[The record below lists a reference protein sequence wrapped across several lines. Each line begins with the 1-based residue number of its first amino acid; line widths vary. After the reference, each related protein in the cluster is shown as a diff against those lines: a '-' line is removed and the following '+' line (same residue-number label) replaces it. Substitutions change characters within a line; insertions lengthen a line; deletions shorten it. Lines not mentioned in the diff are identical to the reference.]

1 MARPSW
7 DMEVDVVAVG
17 SGMGGTCA
25 AISAQARGQQ
35 AIVLEKADV
44 LGGGTTYSYG
54 IVWVG
59 ENHLAP
65 ELGVEDT
72 RGEAFAYL
80 QHLGAGHQ
88 NDANL
93 RTYIDNA
100 PGVLRFFCDEVGIPF
115 YAVPNFPDYYHGM
128 APGSRGQG
136 RNLQVKPF
144 EAASLG
150 QTATASAWP
159 LPSPTAPPSKK
170 SAHGAVAPSPKAGT
184 AS

>member
-1 MARPSW
+1 MSTNSW

-25 AISAQARGQQ
+25 AISAQSQGQQ
-35 AIVLEKADV
+35 AIVLEKDDV

-65 ELGVEDT
+65 SLGVEDT
-72 RGEAFAYL
+72 RDEAFAYL

-93 RTYIDNA
+93 RAYVDNA
-100 PGVLRFFCDEVGIPF
+100 PAVLRFFCDEVGIPF

-128 APGSRGQG
+128 APGSRSQG

-144 EAASLG
+144 QASTLG
-150 QTATASAWP
+150 QDRK
-159 LPSPTAPPSKK
+159 SPACRPRRHPPR
-170 SAHGAVAPSPKAGT
+170 HL
-184 AS
+184 